1 MHLTLFHFFHDNVIP
16 VTTQKWTKLWV
27 VVHTE
32 VSPLDC
38 YVGCCK
44 KESNWL
50 NNNQAIVKYSLN
62 EFAVSMMSTKKHD
75 KVVRLDFPSL
85 SIEMSFESQ
94 TKLDHYF
101 QLLNGVR
108 SKS

>member
-1 MHLTLFHFFHDNVIP
+1 M
-16 VTTQKWTKLWV
+16 
-27 VVHTE
+27 
-32 VSPLDC
+32 
-38 YVGCCK
+38 
-44 KESNWL
+44 
-50 NNNQAIVKYSLN
+50 KYSLN